1 MSIQEIYTLLST
13 IEELS
18 TFSIRAKNGATL
30 PYCVIVSGAS
40 SNFFADNKTYSKHGG
55 LVVELYTLDKDES
68 LEAKVEKKFN
78 DNDIPFDSDEA
89 RDDSQQ
95 FYLKYYYIRG

>member
-1 MSIQEIYTLLST
+1 MNIQTLVTLLNA
-13 IEELS
+13 IEGL
-18 TFSIRAKNGATL
+18 TFYSIRAQNGAVL
-30 PYCVIVSGAS
+30 PYGVIVVGAS
-40 SNFFADNKTYSKHGG
+40 SNFFADNKTYEKHGG

-68 LEAKVEKKFN
+68 LEAKVEKIFN